1 MFTGIIE
8 DVGRIV
14 ERVEQKGQLSLTFE
28 GNLLPGELR
37 VGASIAVSGVCLTV
51 TELAGPRFTVDVSNE
66 TIDRTTLGALATDG
80 RVNLEL
86 PLRPDGR
93 LDGHFVQG
101 HVDGTGH
108 VASTSERAADRVVRF
123 EHPRESDRYI
133 VEKGSIAIDG
143 VSLTVTACGEAW
155 FEVMLIPQTLRVT
168 TLGERVPGDGVNLE
182 YDILAKYLVRLAE
195 IRQDSWRKD

>member
-51 TELAGPRFTVDVSNE
+51 TELAGPRFTVGVSNE

>member
-14 ERVEQKGQLSLTFE
+14 ERVEKEGHLSLTLE
-28 GNLLPGELR
+28 ASVVPSELR

-66 TIDRTTLGALATDG
+66 TLDRTTLGGLATDD

-101 HVDGTGH
+101 HVDGKGK
-108 VASTSERAADRVVRF
+108 VVSTSERGSDRVVRVQ
-123 EHPRESDRYI
+123 HPQESDRYI

-143 VSLTVTACGEAW
+143 ISLTVTACGEAW
-155 FEVMLIPQTLRVT
+155 FEVMLIPHTLRVT
-168 TLGERVPGDGVNLE
+168 TLGGRVPGDGVNLE
-182 YDILAKYLVRLAE
+182 YDILAKYLVRLVE

>member
-51 TELAGPRFTVDVSNE
+51 TELAGSRFTVDVSNE

-93 LDGHFVQG
+93 LAGHFVQG